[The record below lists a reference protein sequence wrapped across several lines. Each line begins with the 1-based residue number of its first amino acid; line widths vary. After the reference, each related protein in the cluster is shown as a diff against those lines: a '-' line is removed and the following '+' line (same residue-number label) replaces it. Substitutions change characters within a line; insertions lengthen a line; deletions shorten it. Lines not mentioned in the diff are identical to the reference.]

1 MKSLSNL
8 LKKGFLTVTNHEPR
22 TRIIDTN
29 ELVAAK
35 IEALLEAEK
44 EMTLDD
50 GEDGFISGLEAEKV
64 EMLLD
69 DQDKIVVKSQEELQ
83 EEAEMLLENARLEA
97 AEILHN
103 ADEKAETV
111 RKAAFEQGQ
120 KQGYEDGYHRA
131 VAEAEIMKQN
141 LLEEQKNLELDYH
154 QKLEELEPMLLDKI
168 LEVLDD
174 TLAIDLKDNQ
184 TTLLYLLKK
193 NLGQIE
199 NSGNYI
205 IRIAKEDMEIMQ
217 LNRDFLMTGLTPDT
231 RLEFLEDGTLS
242 KGQCRLE
249 TDGGIFDCS
258 LDTQLAALKKE
269 LQILAG
275 SRNG

>member
-217 LNRDFLMTGLTPDT
+217 LNRDFLMTGLAPDT

>member
-1 MKSLSNL
+1 M
-8 LKKGFLTVTNHEPR
+8 TVTNHEPR

-50 GEDGFISGLEAEKV
+50 GDDGFISGLEAEKV

-69 DQDKIVVKSQEELQ
+69 DQDKNVVKSQEELQ
-83 EEAEMLLENARLEA
+83 EEAEQLLENARLEA

-103 ADEKAETV
+103 AEEKAETV

-120 KQGYEDGYHRA
+120 KQGYEDGYHKA
-131 VAEAEIMKQN
+131 VAEVEIMKQN

-184 TTLLYLLKK
+184 TALLYLLKK

-205 IRIAKEDMEIMQ
+205 IRIAKEDMEVLQ
-217 LNRDFLMTGLTPDT
+217 LNRDFLMTGLAPDT